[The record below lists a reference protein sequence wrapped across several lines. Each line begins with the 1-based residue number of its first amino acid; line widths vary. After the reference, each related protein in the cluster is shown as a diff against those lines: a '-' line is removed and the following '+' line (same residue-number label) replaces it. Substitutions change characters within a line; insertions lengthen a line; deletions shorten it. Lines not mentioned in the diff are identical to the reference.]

1 MKEDMLQKALKE
13 IEIRIKLK
21 SEKYTWNN
29 TFIFNQPLECGT
41 YQLIIS
47 DVGFLYFKNELE
59 HKFKKAIK
67 YMEKNHGKYY
77 FFTIY
82 ENEEGDKLIL
92 M

>member
-1 MKEDMLQKALKE
+1 MLQKALKE
-13 IEIRIKLK
+13 IEARIKLENEYP
-21 SEKYTWNN
+21 SQPNIYKYTKKLND
-29 TFIFNQPLECGT
+29 GT

-47 DVGFLYFKNELE
+47 DDGYMYFKDELE

-67 YMEKNHGKYY
+67 YMEKHYPKYY

-82 ENEEGDKLIL
+82 ENEEGDKMIL